1 MKTKT
6 TNYHFNSGIK
16 LESGESL
23 SAFDLVVETY
33 GELNAD
39 KSNAVLVCH
48 AFSGSHNAAGESN
61 SEGKLGWWDEIVG
74 PGKAIDTNKFF
85 VVSPNNL
92 GSCFG
97 STGPTA
103 ICPQTKEI
111 YGKDFPDISVLDWVN
126 SQEMLLNK
134 LGISSWACVLGGSLG
149 GMQALQW
156 AITYPDKI
164 KRAGIIAAAAKA
176 SSQNIALN
184 EVGRESIRKDM
195 NFYEGD
201 YLKKDSFP
209 KSGLKAARMLAHITY
224 LSEDNMNKRF
234 GRKMQ
239 DAESKVDES
248 VDYQV
253 ENYLQYK
260 GQKFS
265 ETFDANTYIL
275 MTKAMDGFDPAK
287 DFNNKLEEALKKVKA
302 KLLIVGFKTDWL
314 FPPER
319 GKEIQLAAM
328 RSEISSSYLELDGK
342 QGHDSFLFKSKRYED
357 NIKAFLS
364 S

>member
-1 MKTKT
+1 MKTET
-6 TNYHFNSGIK
+6 INYHFNSGIT
-16 LESGESL
+16 LESGEFL
-23 SAFDLVVETY
+23 SAFDLIVETY

-39 KSNAVLVCH
+39 KSNAILVCH
-48 AFSGSHNAAGESN
+48 AFSGSHNAAGESDTD
-61 SEGKLGWWDEIVG
+61 GKLGWWDEIVG
-74 PGKAIDTNKFF
+74 PNKAIDTNKFF

-97 STGPTA
+97 STGPTS
-103 ICPQTKEI
+103 ICPKTNEI

-156 AITYPDKI
+156 AITFPDKI
-164 KRAGIIAAAAKA
+164 KRAGVIAAAAKA

-184 EVGRESIRKDM
+184 EVSRESIRKDI
-195 NFYEGD
+195 NFFEGD
-201 YLKKDSFP
+201 YLKKGAFP

-234 GRKMQ
+234 GRRMQ
-239 DAESKVDES
+239 DADSKVDES

-287 DFNNKLEEALKKVKA
+287 DFNNKLEEALKNVKA
-302 KLLIVGFKTDWL
+302 KLLIIGFKTDWL

-328 RSEISSSYLELDGK
+328 QSEISSSYLELDGK

>member
-1 MKTKT
+1 MKTET
-6 TNYHFNSGIK
+6 TNYHFNSGIT
-16 LESGESL
+16 LESGEFL
-23 SAFDLVVETY
+23 SAFDLIVETY

-39 KSNAVLVCH
+39 KSNAILVCH
-48 AFSGSHNAAGESN
+48 AFSGSHNAAGESGTD
-61 SEGKLGWWDEIVG
+61 GKLGWWDEIVG
-74 PGKAIDTNKFF
+74 PNKAIDTNKFF

-97 STGPTA
+97 STGPTS
-103 ICPQTKEI
+103 ICPKTNEI

-164 KRAGIIAAAAKA
+164 KRAGVIAAAAKA

-184 EVGRESIRKDM
+184 EVSRESIRKDI

-201 YLKKDSFP
+201 YLKKGAFP

-234 GRKMQ
+234 GRRMQ
-239 DAESKVDES
+239 DADSKVDES

-287 DFNNKLEEALKKVKA
+287 DFNNKLEEALKNVKA
-302 KLLIVGFKTDWL
+302 KLLIIGFKTDWL

-328 RSEISSSYLELDGK
+328 QSEISSSYLELDGK

>member
-1 MKTKT
+1 MKTET
-6 TNYHFNSGIK
+6 INYHFNSGIT

-39 KSNAVLVCH
+39 KSNAILVCH
-48 AFSGSHNAAGESN
+48 AFSGSHNAAGESGTD
-61 SEGKLGWWDEIVG
+61 GKLGWWDEIVG
-74 PGKAIDTNKFF
+74 PNKAIDTNKFF

-97 STGPTA
+97 STGPTS
-103 ICPQTKEI
+103 ICPKTNEI

-164 KRAGIIAAAAKA
+164 KRAGVIAAAAKA

-184 EVGRESIRKDM
+184 EVSRESIRKDI

-201 YLKKDSFP
+201 YLKKRRISKKWS
-209 KSGLKAARMLAHITY
+209 KS
-224 LSEDNMNKRF
+224 S
-234 GRKMQ
+234 
-239 DAESKVDES
+239 
-248 VDYQV
+248 
-253 ENYLQYK
+253 
-260 GQKFS
+260 
-265 ETFDANTYIL
+265 
-275 MTKAMDGFDPAK
+275 
-287 DFNNKLEEALKKVKA
+287 
-302 KLLIVGFKTDWL
+302 
-314 FPPER
+314 
-319 GKEIQLAAM
+319 
-328 RSEISSSYLELDGK
+328 
-342 QGHDSFLFKSKRYED
+342 
-357 NIKAFLS
+357 
-364 S
+364 